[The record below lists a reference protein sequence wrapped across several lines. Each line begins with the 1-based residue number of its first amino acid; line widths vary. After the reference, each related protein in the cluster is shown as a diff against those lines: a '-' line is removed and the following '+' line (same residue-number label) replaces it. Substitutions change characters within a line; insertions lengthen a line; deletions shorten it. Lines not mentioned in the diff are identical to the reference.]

1 VNPGRAARPQRW
13 SFEYA
18 RMSAASVP
26 FPIGFEGGQTA
37 TAVRVDQPSDL
48 SAALAAFGLQAP
60 RLVVVLIGGAGLMD
74 ARDLDR
80 LRPLFERS
88 LVPVAE
94 RLGLVVIDGGTDAGV
109 MRLIGRARTR
119 AAATFPLVGVPADGT
134 VRFPGKHWRARRR
147 WPLKHP
153 GGRRRWPLDAH
164 HPHFVLVPGAAWGD
178 EAPWIARVGT
188 ELAGGWPSITVLVN
202 GGEISYT
209 DVACSLRAGRP
220 VLAVAGSGRAADQLA
235 SAARGGP
242 ADEDAM
248 RLAASG
254 LVEVVDAD
262 DLAALDRAVGVRLR
276 RPV

>member
-18 RMSAASVP
+18 RMSAASVA

-48 SAALAAFGLQAP
+48 PAALAALGLQAP
-60 RLVVVLIGGAGLMD
+60 RLVVVLVGGAGLMD

-80 LRPLFERS
+80 LRPLFARG

-94 RLGLVVIDGGTDAGV
+94 RLGVVVIDGGTDAGV

-119 AAATFPLVGVPADGT
+119 AAATFPLVGVPAVGT
-134 VRFPGKHWRARRR
+134 VRFPGTHRRARSR

-188 ELAGGWPSITVLVN
+188 VLAGGWPSVTVLVN

-242 ADEDAM
+242 ADDRAV

>member
-1 VNPGRAARPQRW
+1 VNPGRAARPQGW
-13 SFEYA
+13 PFESA
-18 RMSAASVP
+18 RSSAASVP
-26 FPIGFEGGQTA
+26 FLIGFQGGQTA

-80 LRPLFERS
+80 LWPLFERS

-119 AAATFPLVGVPADGT
+119 AAATFPLVGVPAAGT

-188 ELAGGWPSITVLVN
+188 VLAGGWPSVTVLVN

-209 DVACSLRAGRP
+209 DVACSLRVGRP
-220 VLAVAGSGRAADQLA
+220 VLAVAGSGRTADQLA

-242 ADEDAM
+242 ADEDAV

>member
-1 VNPGRAARPQRW
+1 
-13 SFEYA
+13 
-18 RMSAASVP
+18 MSVP
-26 FPIGFEGGQTA
+26 SLISFKGGQTA

-48 SAALAAFGLQAP
+48 SAALAALGLHAP

-80 LRPLFERS
+80 LRPLFERG

-109 MRLIGRARTR
+109 MRLIGRARTG
-119 AAATFPLVGVPADGT
+119 AAARFPLVGVPAVET
-134 VRFPGKHWRARRR
+134 VRFPGKHRRGRRR
-147 WPLKHP
+147 WSLKHP

-164 HPHFVLVPGAAWGD
+164 HPHFVLVPGVAWGD

-188 ELAGGWPSITVLVN
+188 ELAGGCPSVTVLVN

-209 DVACSLRAGRP
+209 DVGCSLRAERP

-235 SAARGGP
+235 SAVRGGP
-242 ADEDAM
+242 AEERAV
-248 RLAASG
+248 RLGASG
-254 LVEVVDAD
+254 LVEAVDSD
-262 DLAALDRAVGVRLR
+262 DLAALDRAIGARLR